1 MTFISD
7 LNKFNKIKELASQG
21 DEKAKDFLFNFM
33 EMSDEEANAYLASI
47 SIEEKEQP
55 AQEEMEEGKE
65 DWKSIVK
72 ALIQDENEAIDGY
85 DKAIKF
91 VSNADLPQLIKNAYL
106 EKLEH
111 IKSEEIEH
119 IEELKEIVWYGMGKS
134 KSLCYFK
141 K

>member
-47 SIEEKEQP
+47 ATEEEEP
-55 AQEEMEEGKE
+55 AQEGTEEGKE
-65 DWKSIVK
+65 DWKAIVK

-91 VSNADLPQLIKNAYL
+91 ISNANLPQLIKTAYL

-119 IEELKEIVWYGMGKS
+119 IEELKEIV
-134 KSLCYFK
+134 
-141 K
+141 

>member
-33 EMSDEEANAYLASI
+33 EMSDEEANAYLSSI
-47 SIEEKEQP
+47 ATEEEKP
-55 AQEEMEEGKE
+55 AQEETEEGKE
-65 DWKSIVK
+65 DWKAIVK

-91 VSNADLPQLIKNAYL
+91 ISNADLPQLIKNAYL

-111 IKSEEIEH
+111 IKNEEIEH
-119 IEELKEIVWYGMGKS
+119 IEELKEIV
-134 KSLCYFK
+134 
-141 K
+141 